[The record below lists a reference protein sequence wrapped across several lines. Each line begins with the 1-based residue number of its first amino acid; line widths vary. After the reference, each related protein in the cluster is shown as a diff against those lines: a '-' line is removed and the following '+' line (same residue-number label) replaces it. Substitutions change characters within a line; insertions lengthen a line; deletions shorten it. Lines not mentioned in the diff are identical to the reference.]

1 MSYYDNDYTDD
12 MYDRYMHTGEGAEY
26 FEDRAEEYPD
36 EYMEEVETEKIVEY
50 KDTNEML
57 DDTIRYLKLQIK
69 EKERII
75 KEQKRIE
82 RKRKAQAKKKS
93 KRTKNTITETPHTDK
108 QTLSYNTKFVI
119 GCFLFVLNI
128 ILLWFVL
135 TM

>member
-1 MSYYDNDYTDD
+1 MSYYDNEYTDD

-26 FEDRAEEYPD
+26 FEDRTEVYP
-36 EYMEEVETEKIVEY
+36 YSYIEEVETEKVVES

-57 DDTIRYLKLQIK
+57 DDTIRYLKQQIM

-75 KEQKRIE
+75 KEQKRLE
-82 RKRKAQAKKKS
+82 CKRKAQAKKKRKS
-93 KRTKNTITETPHTDK
+93 TKKAIAETPQTEK
-108 QTLSYNTKFVI
+108 QPLSYNTKYAI

-128 ILLWFVL
+128 LLLWLVL

>member
-36 EYMEEVETEKIVEY
+36 EYIEEVETEKVVEY
-50 KDTNEML
+50 KDTNKML

-82 RKRKAQAKKKS
+82 RDIDREEIKRIWQQLA
-93 KRTKNTITETPHTDK
+93 
-108 QTLSYNTKFVI
+108 I
-119 GCFLFVLNI
+119 GTALALAGLVFMGIGELVCRWLEGQ
-128 ILLWFVL
+128 
-135 TM
+135 